1 MDVDAGAA
9 SNAPPP
15 TSASMSTTDPEVA
28 KYLASMSQSP
38 LAVSPSASF
47 AKLSLQSPV
56 VDDNSR
62 HKSDAKSPNA
72 TGDVGSEAPY
82 GPSLGVRYPPVRASS
97 PSPRGKPG
105 SLSSLLNDPITVPGP
120 YKSSSSL
127 SDARS
132 SSSTHD
138 THPESRHDTLTPQSS
153 LSPLPS
159 SLSPPPGSEPDLE
172 PESDPNPVPEPE
184 IVHDPVHRTPTPQP
198 RTPTPPPP
206 PTPQPKVKMS
216 LKDFAMRR
224 KKQREEEM
232 AKVGAML
239 ASPVSLSGAES
250 ISDGIAHGYSFPETS
265 EKGSTSADLRKDG
278 LDDTNGD
285 VAVEQQQSS
294 EFERNPSWSSP
305 APESPPANGATSL
318 LPYHTETLEAKT
330 ELMEIV
336 IPRGLVCPD
345 DGSDLEGSPP
355 ERPRRHPVA
364 PLNGDSR
371 SFPPAP
377 GPGRPPS
384 RGVKSYE
391 EGEFAI
397 GGKRPPLQ
405 QQQRQRSPGSGQMQ
419 QPMTYTFTP
428 RSHSP
433 PTQPRSFQNAGSA
446 FTPSSFNPSSIST
459 PPGFGTTTPPY
470 AQAPGRTISSFPS
483 SSSSPTSTG
492 TGSSPYRHRSQS
504 QSYTHPTPNPYSY
517 SQQQQQQ
524 QQQPTNFTTGSSAS
538 ARPLPRGPRAL
549 QISANNGGLPPPI
562 RTYSGGPGPVGPGPP
577 SLLLPPP
584 PPPPHFIPRR
594 PSADRERERERER
607 VEWDRDRGWP
617 ARPVQRGRGGGP
629 GSGWR

>member
-1 MDVDAGAA
+1 MDVDADAA

-15 TSASMSTTDPEVA
+15 TSASMSMTDPEDA
-28 KYLASMSQSP
+28 KYLASMTHSP
-38 LAVSPSASF
+38 SAVSPSASF

-56 VDDNSR
+56 VDDTSR
-62 HKSDAKSPNA
+62 HKSDSTSATA
-72 TGDVGSEAPY
+72 TGDVGSEALY
-82 GPSLGVRYPPVRASS
+82 GPSPGVRYPPVRAPS

-105 SLSSLLNDPITVPGP
+105 SLSSLLNDPITVPGL

-132 SSSTHD
+132 SSSTND

-184 IVHDPVHRTPTPQP
+184 IVHDPVRRTPTPQP

-250 ISDGIAHGYSFPETS
+250 MSDGIAHSYSFPETS
-265 EKGSTSADLRKDG
+265 EKGGATGADLHKDG

-285 VAVEQQQSS
+285 VGVERQQSS
-294 EFERNPSWSSP
+294 DFERNPSWSSP
-305 APESPPANGATSL
+305 APESPPANGTTSL

-330 ELMEIV
+330 ELMEV
-336 IPRGLVCPD
+336 MIPRGLVCPD
-345 DGSDLEGSPP
+345 EGSDLEGSPP
-355 ERPRRHPVA
+355 PQGPRRHAVA
-364 PLNGDSR
+364 PLNGG
-371 SFPPAP
+371 SFPSAP
-377 GPGRPPS
+377 GPGRLPS
-384 RGVKSYE
+384 RDAKSYE

-397 GGKRPPLQ
+397 GGKRPPPLQ
-405 QQQRQRSPGSGQMQ
+405 QQQRPRSPGPGQTQ
-419 QPMTYTFTP
+419 QPTSYAFTP

-446 FTPSSFNPSSIST
+446 FTSSSFNPSSVST
-459 PPGFGTTTPPY
+459 PSGFGTQTPPY
-470 AQAPGRTISSFPS
+470 PQAPGRIVSSFS

-504 QSYTHPTPNPYSY
+504 QSYTHSTPNTYSY
-517 SQQQQQQ
+517 SQQQHQQPPPPPP
-524 QQQPTNFTTGSSAS
+524 PTNFTTGSSS
-538 ARPLPRGPRAL
+538 STRPLPRGPRAH

-562 RTYSGGPGPVGPGPP
+562 RTYGGGPGPGPVGPGPP
-577 SLLLPPP
+577 SSLLPPP
-584 PPPPHFIPRR
+584 TTPHFIPRR
-594 PSADRERERERER
+594 PSADRGEREGAGTDR
-607 VEWDRDRGWP
+607 V
-617 ARPVQRGRGGGP
+617 
-629 GSGWR
+629 GS